1 MRLFAKGFPKMGIGL
16 RWLRLNWR
24 VSCLRDTLLLG
35 RISETP
41 VKQHSE
47 YIIQFPVRIPTE
59 HLALNRFL
67 LGLNGAA
74 VLYYFF
80 VHEMA
85 LLVEALNILLN
96 GI

>member
-1 MRLFAKGFPKMGIGL
+1 MIAVM
-16 RWLRLNWR
+16 NN
-24 VSCLRDTLLLG
+24 C
-35 RISETP
+35 
-41 VKQHSE
+41 
-47 YIIQFPVRIPTE
+47 
-59 HLALNRFL
+59 FL

-85 LLVEALNILLN
+85 LLVEAPNKLLN